1 MYNLQTST
9 HISFCLLHLLNS
21 PRSEGVTAAA
31 APPSRVVVEGI
42 NREDAVGAAVEALD
56 GADEGAALRGV
67 RATLADAVEI
77 PVGLQEIW
85 RSRLRQGQS

>member
-1 MYNLQTST
+1 MTLYRNLWTQN
-9 HISFCLLHLLNS
+9 HFPNYLFDG

-56 GADEGAALRGV
+56 GADEGAAFRGV
-67 RATLADAVEI
+67 RATLAHAVEM
-77 PVGLQEIW
+77 PVGLKVM
-85 RSRLRQGQS
+85 